1 MTERIVRIGG
11 ASGAWGDSPM
21 AIPQLL
27 KEPVDYL
34 VMDYLAEVTMSLLAR
49 AKKKNPEGGYPP
61 DFVGYLAPYLKTI
74 KERKIRVVSNA
85 GGVNPRAC
93 KQAIEAIAEKAG
105 VSLRIA
111 VVEGDD
117 LMPKLDELRAAGT
130 REAVSGKPLPD
141 TLLTANAYLGA
152 LPISEALAQGAEIV
166 ITGRCVDSALALG
179 ALIHEF
185 GWCADDFDKLA
196 AGTLVGH
203 LLECGPQATGGLFT
217 DWEDVPGWYN
227 IGYPI
232 AECKADG
239 TFVVTKPAGTGGL
252 VTPATVGEQVLYEI
266 EDPAAYRLP
275 DVTADFSMVHLK
287 SVGPDRVAVSGACG
301 RPPSKQYKV
310 SATYQDGYRAVA
322 MIVIVG
328 FDAAR
333 KAERTA
339 EALVARARM
348 LFEEQGFGDFTS
360 THAEVLGAEASYRS
374 ESRARGAREVVLR
387 LVVDH
392 NDARALDIFAR
403 QLGAVG
409 LSFAQGTAGFIGG
422 RPKPTPLVRLYTF
435 FVDKSRLE
443 APSVIVG
450 QDASIPVILP
460 VLGIDPSPTAIPVAS
475 LPNSVPPDANGP
487 YEEVELRWLAHARS
501 GDKGNSSN
509 IAILCRKPEYVPYL
523 STLLTPEKIAAHFA
537 VVADGPVVR
546 YEAPGLFAFNFVLQN
561 ALGGGGMA
569 SARIDPQGKAYGQR
583 ALEMLVKVPRSWIE
597 ELKHSES
604 DANTLTVSI

>member
-27 KEPVDYL
+27 REEVDYL
-34 VMDYLAEVTMSLLAR
+34 MMDYLAEVTMSLLAR
-49 AKKKNPEGGYPP
+49 AKKKSPDGGYPP

-74 KERKIRVVSNA
+74 KDRKIRVVSNA

-105 VSLRIA
+105 VALRIA

-117 LMPKLDELRAAGT
+117 LMPMLEQLRADDT
-130 REAVSGKPLPD
+130 REVVSGAPLPA

-152 LPISEALAQGAEIV
+152 VPIKTALAQGADIV

-179 ALIHEF
+179 ILMHEF
-185 GWCADDFDKLA
+185 GWSDDDFDKLA

-217 DWEDVPGWYN
+217 DWEDVPDWYN

-232 AECKADG
+232 AECRADG
-239 TFVVTKPAGTGGL
+239 TFVVTKPKGTGGL
-252 VTPATVGEQVLYEI
+252 VSPSTVGEQVLYEI

-275 DVTADFSMVHLK
+275 DVTADFSMVHLE

-310 SATYQDGYRAVA
+310 SATYQDGFRAVA
-322 MIVIVG
+322 MVAIVG

-339 EALVARARM
+339 EALIARARM
-348 LFEEQGFGDFTS
+348 LFKEQGLGDFTS
-360 THAEVLGAEASYRS
+360 THVEVLGAEASYRN
-374 ESRARGAREVVLR
+374 ESRARAVREVVLR

-392 NDARALDIFAR
+392 RDAQALD
-403 QLGAVG
+403 V
-409 LSFAQGTAGFIGG
+409 
-422 RPKPTPLVRLYTF
+422 
-435 FVDKSRLE
+435 
-443 APSVIVG
+443 
-450 QDASIPVILP
+450 LP
-460 VLGIDPSPTAIPVAS
+460 
-475 LPNSVPPDANGP
+475 ANWEP
-487 YEEVELRWLAHARS
+487 WA
-501 GDKGNSSN
+501 
-509 IAILCRKPEYVPYL
+509 
-523 STLLTPEKIAAHFA
+523 
-537 VVADGPVVR
+537 
-546 YEAPGLFAFNFVLQN
+546 
-561 ALGGGGMA
+561 
-569 SARIDPQGKAYGQR
+569 
-583 ALEMLVKVPRSWIE
+583 
-597 ELKHSES
+597 
-604 DANTLTVSI
+604 